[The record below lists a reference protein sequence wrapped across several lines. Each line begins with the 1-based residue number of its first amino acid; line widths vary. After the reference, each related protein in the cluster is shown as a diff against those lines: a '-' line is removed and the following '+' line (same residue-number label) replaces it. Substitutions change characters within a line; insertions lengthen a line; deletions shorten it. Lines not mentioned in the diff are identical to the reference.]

1 MTQKFK
7 LSGIK
12 LQEVSLVDI
21 PAAKGATIA
30 VWKRADDKDKYK
42 ALTHAQKVR
51 MKKLMDGGMD
61 EGTAYKAATSA
72 TEKGG
77 SAMDAKE
84 LEKQVAAL
92 STQVADLTK
101 RADDAE
107 AREAALTKA
116 ATDAGL
122 TVEKADDG
130 TYTVTKAADPEYIEM
145 DGEKVLKSAVPAPL
159 LKRLEAQEAEIAKMQ
174 AREHEANLAKRGAAE
189 LPNLA
194 GSDLSKG
201 KLLALAS
208 DDEDVMKSLKAAD
221 AAMAA
226 AFIEKGVNPL
236 QDESSATFQLHKR
249 ASDIAKAK
257 GTSFEIAY
265 SELVQ
270 TAEGASLVE
279 RSRAEAN

>member
-30 VWKRADDKDKYK
+30 VWKRGDDKDKYK

-61 EGTAYKAATSA
+61 EGAAYKAAISA

-107 AREAALTKA
+107 TREAALTKA
-116 ATDAGL
+116 AMDAGL

-226 AFIEKGVNPL
+226 AFIEKGTNPL
-236 QDESSATFQLHKR
+236 QDESSATSQLHKR